1 MILGRVFRKGV
12 GLGLEICQFWKC
24 TGGKCCLNISIL
36 AVLGNNGLGV
46 VVVVAVVRGRWVSA
60 VW

>member
-1 MILGRVFRKGV
+1 MFRKGV

-24 TGGKCCLNISIL
+24 TGGKCCLNILIL

-46 VVVVAVVRGRWVSA
+46 VVVVVVVVVRGRWVSA

>member
-1 MILGRVFRKGV
+1 MFRKGV
-12 GLGLEICQFWKC
+12 GLGLEISQFWKC
-24 TGGKCCLNISIL
+24 TGGKCCLNILIL

-46 VVVVAVVRGRWVSA
+46 VVVVVVARGRWVCV